1 MHKKDL
7 SEAAKTASRT
17 AAEGDKKDAAAG
29 SGSGKPARNDASK
42 TAALKKVMEPVFSEF
57 DSLFKSLADK

>member
-7 SEAAKTASRT
+7 SKAAKTA
-17 AAEGDKKDAAAG
+17 GDKKDAAAG
-29 SGSGKPARNDASK
+29 SGSGKPARNDATK
-42 TAALKKVMEPVFSEF
+42 TAAFKKEMEPVFSEF